1 MNKYMYGDNA
11 CKVVDIIDK
20 RRKNKR
26 WQILKE
32 QGNEY
37 FRSKNYD
44 EAMNLYIDSFFIAG
58 GMKSSYKLLYL
69 LFGREKKESALHR
82 VSSMPGLLSYVLQ
95 YVEYNFLSNQFDVVM
110 PLPNAGVGITCS
122 NIAQCLLNKHSI
134 NYKIRNLDED
144 VINSERSLLNKA
156 LQWLQLSLNNL
167 PYFFKSYEREIEV
180 YKRLLV
186 LAKKGS
192 EDYKNL
198 NSIYKSLKD
207 DYGNMQMIAS
217 NFDRVYMVLHHY

>member
-1 MNKYMYGDNA
+1 MFGENG
-11 CKVVDIIDK
+11 CKVVDIIEK
-20 RRKNKR
+20 RRRNKR
-26 WQILKE
+26 WEILKE
-32 QGNEY
+32 QGNEF
-37 FRSKNYD
+37 FRSKNYH
-44 EAMNLYIDSFFIAG
+44 EAMNLYMDSFFIAG

-69 LFGREKKESALHR
+69 LFGKEKEESALYR
-82 VSSMPGLLSYVLQ
+82 ISSMPGLLSYILQ

-122 NIAQCLLNKHSI
+122 NIAQCLLNKHNI

-192 EDYKNL
+192 ED
-198 NSIYKSLKD
+198 
-207 DYGNMQMIAS
+207 
-217 NFDRVYMVLHHY
+217 